1 MADYRDT
8 FTSEILVNE
17 AQANDAMEKYR
28 KKIEQ
33 VDAQIKALDKDSENY
48 EKELK
53 KLQRQKDNFQKSLD
67 NVTVGVQN
75 YQKALNSLDT
85 RSLQNLY
92 KLKKQINAEIK
103 KLIPG
108 TEEYIRLTKNYKKV
122 EERINSITKA
132 TQSMSTKIAGWFT
145 KYWQMFD
152 TLTRTITGVSMKFRQ
167 AAEDAAKLDDV
178 YADVMK
184 TTGLLH
190 EEVEGLDK
198 ALMQIDTRTSRE
210 QLLLLA
216 RDAGK
221 LGIQGKENILG
232 FVRAADQIQ
241 VALGEDLGE
250 GAIRNLGKIADVLGY
265 TQSMGIEKS
274 LLSIA
279 SSINAVGQAS
289 TASEAY
295 LVDFTQRLAGVAAQ
309 TGISAAN
316 IIGFAS
322 GLDQSAMKVEMAS
335 TAFQKFIMKLYED
348 PAKFAEYANLEVE
361 KFTDLLKNDA
371 NQAII
376 TVLKSLKDQD
386 GFASLVPIFK
396 DMGLDGARAVSVLAA
411 MATNINAVTEAQEL
425 ANKEFEKATSVT
437 EEYTTKNNNLQ
448 AQLEKARKE
457 FKNASIALGQSL
469 NPVLLKSTKGITY
482 LIKALAAY
490 GKEIKATIISIAALT
505 AIIKASTIAN
515 AAYNAIIKAG
525 KALQATYIVV
535 TKALEYAFAMLR
547 GKVIAATKAYIAM
560 NAAMNA
566 SVFGIIATAI
576 AGLTVAITH
585 YVKKQREAAEAADW
599 VARTEKKA
607 NDEYAEQAGRVKAL
621 TTIVENNNIAL
632 ADRKKALEE
641 LKSIVPD
648 YHADLTEE
656 GKLINANKEAIDD
669 YCQSLRKQIR
679 LQAYQDQLIDVETQI
694 AAIEERKEQLEKEKQ
709 EALIAAGGDD
719 TEKVTVTFKDKMD
732 YGVEK
737 SYEQLTDYG
746 LAVERIK
753 NLQEN
758 ELNPLLEKE
767 AAINAKIGNVSRKNA
782 SQMEKDID
790 AIRVKYTQLFK
801 EVREQNIDNPERG
814 QERIAQL
821 QQEQRDEIAAVRE
834 KYAEKKKVEQ
844 NLQADANSTLSES
857 QFEYLQDHYDK
868 LTKKEKA
875 MVDAGYAALSAED
888 SKALKARYDK
898 LMKADSKA
906 AEQRYQEQV
915 KLLEQAQRKAENDA
929 MQLYLQGTLSFQAYE
944 DRKREILKEYTQK
957 RIDLATQENK
967 DITALEQ
974 QQMNF
979 DLEARKKK
987 YDKLV
992 EENQEAQR
1000 KEETELK
1007 KQLVSNQIT
1016 QEQYDSR
1023 MLEIRVKYL
1032 QQRLQLAKENGQDE
1046 TAILKAIL
1054 DAQVESEMLALE
1066 QVEKLKKEA
1075 KTVKDNLRSPDKKRD
1090 DEKAEEL
1097 KRLEE
1102 LHKAK
1107 LLSDEEY
1114 AKASKAIEKKYSDEA
1129 LKEKLANLSSYTQQA
1144 NNILTEASNFVTAL
1158 KEAESAKLEAQ
1169 YQADLTAAGDNAEK
1183 REQIEAEYEQKKLD
1197 LQKKYADTEMV
1208 INIAKTIAAGALA
1221 AIQAFAQLG
1230 PIGGAVAAALIAVT
1244 TAAEVATI
1252 VAQRNAIKN
1261 TTISNAGSGSTGSTT
1276 QTGTRTMTG
1285 YSEGGNTKH
1294 AVSDSTVVG
1303 VVHANEWVA
1312 PAWMVRENPTVFA
1325 DLEQYRRT
1333 LGRSRMKLGR
1343 GFAGGGF
1350 AEKTSGGIDT
1360 SISKQEFLNAIKEG
1374 AKDGVKE
1381 GLEGE
1386 YINAIVQYGDIL
1398 IAGKKHENFKKQTTR

>member
-108 TEEYIRLTKNYKKV
+108 TEEYIRLTKDYKKV

-132 TQSMSTKIAGWFT
+132 TQSMSTKIAGWFA

-167 AAEDAAKLDDV
+167 VAEDAAKLDDV

-198 ALMQIDTRTSRE
+198 ALMQINTRTSRE

-505 AIIKASTIAN
+505 AIIKASTIAH

-547 GKVIAATKAYIAM
+547 GKVVAATKAYIAM

-566 SVFGIIATAI
+566 SVFGLLATAI
-576 AGLTVAITH
+576 AAVTVALVH
-585 YVKKQREAAEAADW
+585 YTKRAKEATEATKKMGEIEDRI
-599 VARTEKKA
+599 
-607 NDEYAEQAGRVKAL
+607 NSEYAESASQVQVL
-621 TTIVENNNIAL
+621 TEIVHNNNLAIDQRRDAL
-632 ADRKKALEE
+632 KRLQE
-641 LKSIVPD
+641 IVPA
-648 YHADLTEE
+648 YHADLTRE
-656 GKLINANKEAIDD
+656 GQLINDNTEALTIYLKNLEKVTRAKILEDEYTQATARVLKAEKD
-669 YCQSLRKQIR
+669 KQDAENRR
-679 LQAYQDQLIDVETQI
+679 LQALENANGNTKEMTHITMQSSAGAFSVSELTPYGEAVRDVT
-694 AAIEERKEQLEKEKQ
+694 AA
-709 EALIAAGGDD
+709 
-719 TEKVTVTFKDKMD
+719 T
-732 YGVEK
+732 
-737 SYEQLTDYG
+737 
-746 LAVERIK
+746 
-753 NLQEN
+753 N
-758 ELNPLLEKE
+758 EL
-767 AAINAKIGNVSRKNA
+767 
-782 SQMEKDID
+782 
-790 AIRVKYTQLFK
+790 T
-801 EVREQNIDNPERG
+801 
-814 QERIAQL
+814 
-821 QQEQRDEIAAVRE
+821 
-834 KYAEKKKVEQ
+834 
-844 NLQADANSTLSES
+844 
-857 QFEYLQDHYDK
+857 
-868 LTKKEKA
+868 
-875 MVDAGYAALSAED
+875 
-888 SKALKARYDK
+888 
-898 LMKADSKA
+898 
-906 AEQRYQEQV
+906 
-915 KLLEQAQRKAENDA
+915 
-929 MQLYLQGTLSFQAYE
+929 
-944 DRKREILKEYTQK
+944 
-957 RIDLATQENK
+957 
-967 DITALEQ
+967 
-974 QQMNF
+974 
-979 DLEARKKK
+979 
-987 YDKLV
+987 
-992 EENQEAQR
+992 EAQ
-1000 KEETELK
+1000 
-1007 KQLVSNQIT
+1007 QI
-1016 QEQYDSR
+1016 QGQ
-1023 MLEIRVKYL
+1023 IL
-1032 QQRLQLAKENGQDE
+1032 QRIQKENGDAFATRHGE
-1046 TAILKAIL
+1046 ITAEEMEIRTLNQEYQQLFQEIRDANRDNPQAAL
-1054 DAQVESEMLALE
+1054 DRIAELQRE
-1066 QVEKLKKEA
+1066 QVQKIAEIRQKY
-1075 KTVKDNLRSPDKKRD
+1075 RD
-1090 DEKAEEL
+1090 
-1097 KRLEE
+1097 
-1102 LHKAK
+1102 
-1107 LLSDEEY
+1107 
-1114 AKASKAIEKKYSDEA
+1114 
-1129 LKEKLANLSSYTQQA
+1129 
-1144 NNILTEASNFVTAL
+1144 
-1158 KEAESAKLEAQ
+1158 
-1169 YQADLTAAGDNAEK
+1169 
-1183 REQIEAEYEQKKLD
+1183 
-1197 LQKKYADTEMV
+1197 
-1208 INIAKTIAAGALA
+1208 
-1221 AIQAFAQLG
+1221 
-1230 PIGGAVAAALIAVT
+1230 AV
-1244 TAAEVATI
+1244 
-1252 VAQRNAIKN
+1252 
-1261 TTISNAGSGSTGSTT
+1261 
-1276 QTGTRTMTG
+1276 
-1285 YSEGGNTKH
+1285 
-1294 AVSDSTVVG
+1294 
-1303 VVHANEWVA
+1303 
-1312 PAWMVRENPTVFA
+1312 
-1325 DLEQYRRT
+1325 
-1333 LGRSRMKLGR
+1333 
-1343 GFAGGGF
+1343 
-1350 AEKTSGGIDT
+1350 
-1360 SISKQEFLNAIKEG
+1360 
-1374 AKDGVKE
+1374 
-1381 GLEGE
+1381 
-1386 YINAIVQYGDIL
+1386 
-1398 IAGKKHENFKKQTTR
+1398 

>member
-108 TEEYIRLTKNYKKV
+108 TEEYIRLTKDYKKV

-132 TQSMSTKIAGWFT
+132 TQSMSTKIAGWFA

-469 NPVLLKSTKGITY
+469 NPIMLKSTKLTTH
-482 LIKALAAY
+482 LIKALATY
-490 GKEIKATIISIAALT
+490 GKEMGAAAIAIAVVTLAIKRQALAQTGLNVVQKVGNTLRATANTIIWAARTAIFRLIGATEAATIAQQQLNAVMSASVIGVVALAIGGLT
-505 AIIKASTIAN
+505 A
-515 AAYNAIIKAG
+515 
-525 KALQATYIVV
+525 
-535 TKALEYAFAMLR
+535 
-547 GKVIAATKAYIAM
+547 
-560 NAAMNA
+560 
-566 SVFGIIATAI
+566 
-576 AGLTVAITH
+576 AITH
-585 YVKKQREAAEAADW
+585 FVKKQREAAETTDYLAEA
-599 VARTEKKA
+599 EKRA
-607 NDEYAEQAGRVKAL
+607 NEEYAEQAGKVRAL
-621 TTIVENNNIAL
+621 TSIVENNNIAL
-632 ADRKKALEE
+632 GERKKALNE
-641 LKSIVPD
+641 LKSIIPG

-656 GKLINANKEAIDD
+656 GRLINSNKEAINE
-669 YCQSLRKQIR
+669 YCSSLRQR
-679 LQAYQDQLIDVETQI
+679 LRLEA
-694 AAIEERKEQLEKEKQ
+694 RKEQLLEIEKQ
-709 EALIAAGGDD
+709 IAALEDQKADAQERQYKALKESGGDT
-719 TEKVTVTFKDKMD
+719 TEIREIHSFWRGQQFT
-732 YGVEK
+732 Y
-737 SYEQLTDYG
+737 TDYG
-746 LAVERIK
+746 KARKDESDAQKQIDD
-753 NLQEN
+753 
-758 ELNPLLEKE
+758 LEKQAE
-767 AAINAKIGNVSRKNA
+767 KFGQRAAELSKKIV
-782 SQMEKDID
+782 DD
-790 AIRVKYTQLFK
+790 TRVVI
-801 EVREQNIDNPERG
+801 EEEQNKSNAILT
-814 QERIAQL
+814 QAQF
-821 QQEQRDEIAAVRE
+821 D
-834 KYAEKKKVEQ
+834 
-844 NLQADANSTLSES
+844 
-857 QFEYLQDHYDK
+857 YLEDRYDK

-875 MVDAGYAALSAED
+875 MVDAGYATLSAED

-944 DRKREILKEYTQK
+944 DHKREILKEYTQK

-1107 LLSDEEY
+1107 LLSEEEY

-1230 PIGGAVAAALIAVT
+1230 PVGGAVAAALIAVT

-1252 VAQRNAIKN
+1252 IAQRNAIKN
-1261 TTISNAGSGSTGSTT
+1261 TTISNAGSASSGSTGSTT
-1276 QTGTRTMTG
+1276 QTGTRTITG

-1294 AVSDSTVVG
+1294 AASDSTVVG

-1360 SISKQEFLNAIKEG
+1360 SISKQDYLNAIKEG
-1374 AKDGVKE
+1374 AREGVKE
-1381 GLEGE
+1381 GLQGE

-1398 IAGKKHENFKKQTTR
+1398 IAAKKHENFKKQTTR